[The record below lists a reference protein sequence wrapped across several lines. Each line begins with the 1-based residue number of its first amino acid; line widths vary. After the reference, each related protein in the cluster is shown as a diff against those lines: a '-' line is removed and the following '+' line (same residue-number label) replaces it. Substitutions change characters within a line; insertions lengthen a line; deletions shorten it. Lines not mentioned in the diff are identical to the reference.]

1 MNVGILG
8 TGKVGSNL
16 AVGLSR
22 AGHQVKLGSRE
33 PAAKKPPEK
42 GISIGTQAEAV
53 NFGEAV
59 ILAVPFSKVP
69 ETVKALGP
77 RAFQGKTVVDATN
90 VFPPPAGWGAST
102 SGAEEI
108 AKLVPGARVAK
119 AFNTTF
125 ASTMSTGKIGT
136 SKILGLVAAD
146 DPSAKKTVLGLAAD
160 LGFDAVDA
168 GPLDSARYMEGMAL
182 LNIRLGF
189 EQKMGTK
196 IGFAL
201 VR

>member
-1 MNVGILG
+1 M
-8 TGKVGSNL
+8 
-16 AVGLSR
+16 
-22 AGHQVKLGSRE
+22 
-33 PAAKKPPEK
+33 
-42 GISIGTQAEAV
+42 